1 MGLRLGFILDGGE
14 AKELVPLKL
23 LYVIHY
29 FAFSMQTYLPV
40 RQQNCI
46 NSNTRSLWC

>member
-1 MGLRLGFILDGGE
+1 MGFRPMFLVDGGE

-23 LYVIHY
+23 LYTIHF

-40 RQQNCI
+40 R
-46 NSNTRSLWC
+46 TRAVLRSVRATG

>member
-1 MGLRLGFILDGGE
+1 MGFRPGFIIDGGE

-23 LYVIHY
+23 LYTIHF

-40 RQQNCI
+40 RDSIDCPA
-46 NSNTRSLWC
+46 RA